1 MTPTDIDVLNYYP
14 LAGGRL
20 PPSSTRTAPLA
31 TLGGP
36 LGHTFQLDQYYHLF
50 RENKLRCQSEDPGK
64 YFACE
69 PGFDVSPINEH
80 IVATL
85 VREHP
90 EAFERRGDELHCHP
104 TGDVLSLAGGLSEHE
119 LFAALA
125 LQVPED
131 LVVLALRP
139 DGTDRVTHAH
149 LTSASEWS
157 AGWAVGR
164 SFADIHEGVRRSNG
178 ELVIRHP
185 TGMVRGIINMP
196 GPVQRVG
203 ALTFRPDLLLNR
215 HPDNITPDRWHWG
228 SDQLALLRFERQ
240 TVTPFRE
247 LGAFL
252 FTVRTYYCDLT
263 RPDRLPGA
271 VEALRRGEPEAYQ
284 RRFLAEHGNSLLTWL
299 EARGNLL
306 VNDTL
311 V

>member
-1 MTPTDIDVLNYYP
+1 MTPTDIDVLDYYP
-14 LAGGRL
+14 LARGRL
-20 PPSSTRTAPLA
+20 PPSSVRTTPLA

-36 LGHTFQLDQYYHLF
+36 LGHTFQLDKYYHLF
-50 RENKLRCQSEDPGK
+50 RENKLLCQAEGPGR

-69 PGFDVSPINEH
+69 PEFDVRPINEH

-85 VREHP
+85 CVEHP
-90 EAFERRGDELHCHP
+90 GAFERAGDELLCRL
-104 TGDVLSLAGGLSEHE
+104 TGEALPLDGSLTGHE

-125 LQVPED
+125 MQVPED
-131 LVVLALRP
+131 VAVLALRP
-139 DGTDRVTHAH
+139 NGTDWVTHAH

-157 AGWAVGR
+157 ATWAVGR
-164 SFADIHEGVRRSNG
+164 SFADIHEAVRRSDG

-185 TGMVRGIINMP
+185 AGMVRGVVNMP

-215 HPDNITPDRWHWG
+215 HPDRIGPDRWDWG
-228 SDQLALLRFERQ
+228 PDQLALLRFERQ

-263 RPDRLPGA
+263 RPDRLPAA
-271 VEALRRGEPEAYQ
+271 VEALSHPEPEAYQ
-284 RRFLAEHGNSLLTWL
+284 RRFLAAHGSDLLSWL
-299 EARGNLL
+299 RARVKL
-306 VNDTL
+306 DRP
-311 V
+311 

>member
-1 MTPTDIDVLNYYP
+1 MTPTDIDVLDYYP
-14 LAGGRL
+14 LAPGRL
-20 PPSSTRTAPLA
+20 PPSSVRTTPLA

-50 RENKLRCQSEDPGK
+50 RENKLLCQAEGMER

-69 PGFDVSPINEH
+69 PEFDVSPINEH
-80 IVATL
+80 IVSTL
-85 VREHP
+85 CAEHP
-90 EAFERRGDELHCHP
+90 GAFERRGDELLCRL
-104 TGDVLSLAGGLSEHE
+104 TGEALHLDGGLSEHE

-125 LQVPED
+125 MQVPED

-157 AGWAVGR
+157 ATWAVGR

-185 TGMVRGIINMP
+185 AGMVRGVVNMP

-215 HPDNITPDRWHWG
+215 HPDRIGPDRWHWG
-228 SDQLALLRFERQ
+228 DDQLALLRFERQ

-263 RPDRLPGA
+263 RPDRLPAA
-271 VEALRRGEPEAYQ
+271 VEALSHPEPEAYQ
-284 RRFLAEHGNSLLTWL
+284 RRFLAEHGSDLLAWL
-299 EARGNLL
+299 RARL
-306 VNDTL
+306 
-311 V
+311 